1 MKLPTSDFLWLASR
15 RGVVD
20 EDTMRRICYVVLR
33 DQLPPLQTCFSDDF
47 YKNASVKTV
56 QFFDRLAM
64 TSKLVATSI
73 TSIIDTAN
81 RYDDGH
87 ASSVELV
94 SILNLYMPIYGQ
106 LTKEMLGKDDEW
118 LAMLSEERPPNEIYT
133 KVITVLFTAYTF
145 WFGRIIGDASLDYI
159 AAITRQWA
167 VPNFD
172 E

>member
-1 MKLPTSDFLWLASR
+1 
-15 RGVVD
+15 
-20 EDTMRRICYVVLR
+20 VLR
-33 DQLPPLQTCFSDDF
+33 DQLPQLQKCFCDEF
-47 YKNASVKTV
+47 YEKISVKAVLTP
-56 QFFDRLAM
+56 DRLAE
-64 TSKLVATSI
+64 TTKGVKDLIA
-73 TSIIDTAN
+73 SIIDTAN
-81 RYDDGH
+81 RYDDGLS
-87 ASSVELV
+87 SSVELV
-94 SILNLYMPIYGQ
+94 RILNACMSIYGR
-106 LTKEMLGKDDEW
+106 LAEEILGKDDEW